1 MLAVMLQIVHG
12 ALFLF
17 YLFSRNI
24 IRYNKR
30 KCTFRHQSYP
40 MYIHHFAS
48 VNITVQSLLTDS
60 PVKHYIRL
68 SVPVDSQEYCCLGC
82 SPSSFYTAPGYYTI
96 MTIRNTLSLF
106 YEIMPVR
113 RYIWAILTIP
123 LRTCDSFLL
132 FEKQNDVMKLLGGER
147 KIHEF
152 DGNYQ
157 TC

>member
-1 MLAVMLQIVHG
+1 M
-12 ALFLF
+12 
-17 YLFSRNI
+17 
-24 IRYNKR
+24 
-30 KCTFRHQSYP
+30 
-40 MYIHHFAS
+40 
-48 VNITVQSLLTDS
+48 
-60 PVKHYIRL
+60 
-68 SVPVDSQEYCCLGC
+68 
-82 SPSSFYTAPGYYTI
+82 
-96 MTIRNTLSLF
+96 LSLF
-106 YEIMPVR
+106 YEIMSVR